1 MGITRPQKSANA
13 TNPIRWS
20 FFPCWRAGKKNS
32 ILWVLFSHQ
41 GDQTGGGG
49 NDGAL
54 AGPCNLEL
62 KVQGPGK
69 IGYSHSARQP
79 SIGWEQQM
87 VGPFFL
93 LQTPPLFPP
102 LPIPEICWALAGE
115 VRLDE
120 VELSGNEAVLGG
132 EMRLSWKIN
141 EVVLSG
147 NEVVLGGKVRLHY

>member
-1 MGITRPQKSANA
+1 MPQKPANA
-13 TNPIRWS
+13 TNRIRWS
-20 FFPCWRAGKKNS
+20 FFLAGELEKKKS
-32 ILWVLFSHQ
+32 TLWVLFSHQ
-41 GDQTGGGG
+41 GDQIGGGG
-49 NDGAL
+49 NGGAL

-79 SIGWEQQM
+79 SIGQGQQM

-93 LQTPPLFPP
+93 LQISPLFPP
-102 LPIPEICWALAGE
+102 LPSHEICWALAGQ
-115 VRLDE
+115 VILDE

-141 EVVLSG
+141 EVVLSR

>member
-1 MGITRPQKSANA
+1 M
-13 TNPIRWS
+13 
-20 FFPCWRAGKKNS
+20 
-32 ILWVLFSHQ
+32 
-41 GDQTGGGG
+41 
-49 NDGAL
+49 
-54 AGPCNLEL
+54 
-62 KVQGPGK
+62 
-69 IGYSHSARQP
+69 
-79 SIGWEQQM
+79 
-87 VGPFFL
+87 GPFFL

>member
-1 MGITRPQKSANA
+1 MPQKPANA
-13 TNPIRWS
+13 TNLIRWS
-20 FFPCWRAGKKNS
+20 FFLAGELGKKNPS
-32 ILWVLFSHQ
+32 CGFSLAIKGTKQ
-41 GDQTGGGG
+41 EVGG
-49 NDGAL
+49 NGGAL

-79 SIGWEQQM
+79 SIGQGQQM

-93 LQTPPLFPP
+93 LQTPPLSPP
-102 LPIPEICWALAGE
+102 LPSPEICWALAGE

-141 EVVLSG
+141 EVVLSR

>member
-1 MGITRPQKSANA
+1 MLES
-13 TNPIRWS
+13 WE
-20 FFPCWRAGKKNS
+20 KKNPS
-32 ILWVLFSHQ
+32 CGFSLAIKGTKQ
-41 GDQTGGGG
+41 EVGG
-49 NDGAL
+49 NGGAL

-79 SIGWEQQM
+79 SIGQGQQM

-93 LQTPPLFPP
+93 LQTPPLSPP
-102 LPIPEICWALAGE
+102 LPSPEICWALAGE

-132 EMRLSWKIN
+132 EMRLCGRHRHFEMNDTKPSEPKGTPRPFN
-141 EVVLSG
+141 
-147 NEVVLGGKVRLHY
+147 